1 MQLIGYKKCGTCQK
15 AKKYLTQKGLVFDY
29 REITENPLSIEE
41 ITRIYI
47 KSGFPIQRFLNTS
60 GGVYR
65 ELNMK
70 ELVKVLKDEEILRL
84 LSENPMLIK
93 RPILISGKEILI
105 GFKEQEWEVIG
116 I

>member
-1 MQLIGYKKCGTCQK
+1 
-15 AKKYLTQKGLVFDY
+15 
-29 REITENPLSIEE
+29 
-41 ITRIYI
+41 
-47 KSGFPIQRFLNTS
+47 
-60 GGVYR
+60 
-65 ELNMK
+65 MK